1 MSIHPTAI
9 VSPRA
14 QIGSGVEIGP
24 FTIIGDDVTI
34 HDNVSFASHCNI
46 QGPSEIGEG
55 CKFYPYISVGT
66 EPQDLKFKGEPTR
79 VVIGQRNVF
88 REFIT
93 INRGTAGGGGMTTV
107 GSDGFFMAQA
117 HIAHDCHVG
126 DRVIMANAAT
136 LAGHVTI
143 EDDASIGAYSG
154 MHQFCRAGKHA
165 FVGGYSVVVKDPLPY
180 AKSVGNHARCY
191 GVNTIGLQRK
201 GFTEESIKKIHH
213 AFKLL
218 LTSKMNTSQALEA
231 IRSELGGAPEID
243 YLVEFIETSTRGVIK
258 K

>member
-1 MSIHPTAI
+1 MSIHTTAI
-9 VSPRA
+9 VSPKA
-14 QIGSGVEIGP
+14 EIGSGVEIGP
-24 FTIIGDDVTI
+24 FTVIGDDVVI
-34 HDNVSFASHCNI
+34 HNDVSIGSHCNI
-46 QGPSEIGEG
+46 HGPTEIGSG
-55 CKFYPYISVGT
+55 NIFYPHVSAGT
-66 EPQDLKFKGEPTR
+66 EPQDLKFKGEKTR
-79 VVIGQRNVF
+79 LLIGERNVF

-93 INRGTAGGGGMTTV
+93 LNRGTAGGGGVTTI

-136 LAGHVTI
+136 LAGHITV
-143 EDDASIGAYSG
+143 EDDAQIGAYSG

-180 AKSVGNHARCY
+180 AKSVGNHAKCY

-201 GFTEESIKKIHH
+201 GFSEEAIKKIHH

-218 LTSKMNTSQALEA
+218 LTSKL
-231 IRSELGGAPEID
+231 
-243 YLVEFIETSTRGVIK
+243 
-258 K
+258 

>member
-14 QIGSGVEIGP
+14 EIGSGVEIGP
-24 FTIIGDDVTI
+24 FTVIGDSVVI
-34 HDNVSFASHCNI
+34 RDNVSIGSHCSI
-46 QGPSEIGEG
+46 QGPTEIGAG
-55 CKFYPYISVGT
+55 CIFYPHVSAGT
-66 EPQDLKFKGEPTR
+66 EPQDLKFKGETTR
-79 VVIGQRNVF
+79 LLIGERNVF

-93 INRGTAGGGGMTTV
+93 LNRGTAGGGGVTTI
-107 GSDGFFMAQA
+107 GSDGFFMAQV
-117 HIAHDCHVG
+117 HVAHDCHVG

-136 LAGHVTI
+136 LAGHITV
-143 EDDASIGAYSG
+143 EDDAQIGAYSG

-201 GFTEESIKKIHH
+201 GFSDEAIKKIHH

-218 LTSKMNTSQALEA
+218 LTSKLNTSQAVEA
-231 IRSELGGAPEID
+231 IKQELGGTPEID
-243 YLVEFIETSTRGVIK
+243 YLINFIETSTRGVIK
-258 K
+258 